1 MPPGLLAPAAAL
13 RLSPPREVG
22 VSIISLTENRMTAI
36 NIESARHNMVVSQ
49 IRTGSVLDDRI
60 LELVGRG
67 PRHDFVPDALR
78 NLAFVDMQIPLGAGE
93 VMMAPLVEAR
103 LLQELAI
110 KPTDKILEIGT
121 GSGYLTWLLAQ
132 LGARVH
138 SVEIRP
144 EFTDRASGRLAAHG
158 ASNVEL
164 EIGDGA
170 RGWDKHAPY
179 DVILVSGSL
188 PLLPE
193 AFKKNL
199 ALGGRLAAI
208 VGRSPAME
216 ARLVTRIGESGF
228 DTRGLFET
236 DLPPL
241 KNALAPSAFV
251 F

>member
-1 MPPGLLAPAAAL
+1 
-13 RLSPPREVG
+13 
-22 VSIISLTENRMTAI
+22 MTAI

-67 PRHDFVPDALR
+67 PRQDFVPDTLR

-103 LLQELAI
+103 LLQELVI

-144 EFTDRASGRLAAHG
+144 EFTDRAAGRLAAHG
-158 ASNVEL
+158 AHNVQL

-170 RGWDKHAPY
+170 RGWDRHAPY
-179 DVILVSGSL
+179 DVIVVTGSL
-188 PLLPE
+188 PLLPDG
-193 AFKKNL
+193 FRKNL
-199 ALGGRLAAI
+199 AVGGRLIAI
-208 VGRSPAME
+208 VGQSPAME
-216 ARLVTRIGESGF
+216 ARLITRITETSY

-236 DLPPL
+236 DLPVL
-241 KNALAPSAFV
+241 QNALTPSAFV

>member
-1 MPPGLLAPAAAL
+1 
-13 RLSPPREVG
+13 
-22 VSIISLTENRMTAI
+22 MTAI

-67 PRHDFVPDALR
+67 PRQDFVPETLR
-78 NLAFVDMQIPLGAGE
+78 NLAFVDMQIPLGHGE

-132 LGARVH
+132 LGAKVH
-138 SVEIRP
+138 SIEIRA

-158 ASNVEL
+158 AGNVEL

-179 DVILVSGSL
+179 DVILVTGSL

-193 AFKKNL
+193 AFKKQL
-199 ALGGRLAAI
+199 KVGGRLIAI
-208 VGRSPAME
+208 VGQSPAM
-216 ARLVTRIGESGF
+216 AAQRITRLTETGF
-228 DTRGLFET
+228 DARGLFET

>member
-1 MPPGLLAPAAAL
+1 
-13 RLSPPREVG
+13 
-22 VSIISLTENRMTAI
+22 
-36 NIESARHNMVVSQ
+36 MVVSQ
-49 IRTGSVLDDRI
+49 IRTGSVLDVRI

-67 PRHDFVPDALR
+67 PRQDFVPDALR
-78 NLAFVDMQIPLGAGE
+78 NLAFVDMQIPLGDGE
-93 VMMAPLVEAR
+93 VMMMPLVEAR

-121 GSGYLTWLLAQ
+121 GSGYMTWLLAQ
-132 LGARVH
+132 LGQKVH

-158 ASNVEL
+158 ARNVEL

-179 DVILVSGSL
+179 DVILVTGSL
-188 PLLPE
+188 PMLPDG
-193 AFKKNL
+193 FKKNL
-199 ALGGRLAAI
+199 AVGGRLIAI

-216 ARLVTRIGESGF
+216 AQRITRLTETGF

-241 KNALAPSAFV
+241 RNALAPSAFV

>member
-1 MPPGLLAPAAAL
+1 
-13 RLSPPREVG
+13 
-22 VSIISLTENRMTAI
+22 MTAI

-67 PRHDFVPDALR
+67 PRQDFVPDALR
-78 NLAFVDMQIPLGAGE
+78 NLAFVDMQIPLGHGE

-103 LLQELAI
+103 LLQELMI

-121 GSGYLTWLLAQ
+121 GSGYMTWLLAQ
-132 LGARVH
+132 LGSRVH
-138 SVEIRP
+138 SVEIRA
-144 EFTDRASGRLAAHG
+144 EFTARASEKLAAHG
-158 ASNVEL
+158 ARNLEL

-170 RGWDKHAPY
+170 RGWGKHAPY
-179 DVILVSGSL
+179 DVILVTGSL

-193 AFKKNL
+193 EFKKQL
-199 ALGGRLAAI
+199 KVGGRLIAI
-208 VGRSPAME
+208 VGKSPAME
-216 ARLVTRIGESGF
+216 AQLITRITDTSF

-236 DLPPL
+236 DLPAL
-241 KNALAPSAFV
+241 QNALAPSAFV

>member
-1 MPPGLLAPAAAL
+1 
-13 RLSPPREVG
+13 
-22 VSIISLTENRMTAI
+22 MTAI

-67 PRHDFVPDALR
+67 PRQDFVPEALR
-78 NLAFVDMQIPLGAGE
+78 NLAYVDMQIPLGHGE

-110 KPTDKILEIGT
+110 QPTDKILEIGT
-121 GSGYLTWLLAQ
+121 GSGYMTWLLAQ
-132 LGARVH
+132 LGAKVH
-138 SVEIRP
+138 SVEIRA

-158 ASNVEL
+158 ARNVEL

-170 RGWDKHAPY
+170 RGWDKHTPY
-179 DVILVSGSL
+179 DVILVTGSL

-193 AFKKNL
+193 SFKKSL
-199 ALGGRLAAI
+199 AVGGRLIAI

-216 ARLVTRIGESGF
+216 AQLVTRLSESGF

-241 KNALAPSAFV
+241 QNALAPSAFV

>member
-1 MPPGLLAPAAAL
+1 
-13 RLSPPREVG
+13 
-22 VSIISLTENRMTAI
+22 MTAI
-36 NIESARHNMVVSQ
+36 NIETARHNMVVSQ

-67 PRHDFVPDALR
+67 PRQDFVPDALR
-78 NLAFVDMQIPLGAGE
+78 NLAFVDMQIPLGHGE

-132 LGARVH
+132 LGAKVH
-138 SVEIRP
+138 SIEIRP

-158 ASNVEL
+158 ARNVEL

-179 DVILVSGSL
+179 DVILVTGSL
-188 PLLPE
+188 PMLPDG
-193 AFKKNL
+193 FKKSL
-199 ALGGRLAAI
+199 TVGGRLIAI
-208 VGRSPAME
+208 VGQSPAME
-216 ARLVTRIGESGF
+216 AQRITRLTESSF

-241 KNALAPSAFV
+241 QNAFTPSAFV

>member
-1 MPPGLLAPAAAL
+1 
-13 RLSPPREVG
+13 
-22 VSIISLTENRMTAI
+22 MTAI

-60 LELVGRG
+60 LELVSRG
-67 PRHDFVPDALR
+67 PRQDFVPDALR
-78 NLAFVDMQIPLGAGE
+78 NLAFVDMQIPLGHGE

-138 SVEIRP
+138 SVEIRA
-144 EFTDRASGRLAAHG
+144 EFTARASEKLAAHG
-158 ASNVEL
+158 ARNVEL

-170 RGWDKHAPY
+170 RGWDRHAPY
-179 DVILVSGSL
+179 DVILVTGSL

-193 AFKKNL
+193 EFKKQL
-199 ALGGRLAAI
+199 KVGGRLVAI
-208 VGRSPAME
+208 VGRSPAMQ
-216 ARLVTRIGESGF
+216 ARLVTRLTDTSF

-241 KNALAPSAFV
+241 QNALAPSAFA

>member
-1 MPPGLLAPAAAL
+1 
-13 RLSPPREVG
+13 
-22 VSIISLTENRMTAI
+22 MTAI

-67 PRHDFVPDALR
+67 PRQDFVPDALR
-78 NLAFVDMQIPLGAGE
+78 NLAFVDMQIPLGHGE

-110 KPTDKILEIGT
+110 KPADKILEIGT
-121 GSGYLTWLLAQ
+121 GSGYMTWLLAQ
-132 LGARVH
+132 LGGKVH
-138 SVEIRP
+138 SVEIRA

-158 ASNVEL
+158 ARNVEL

-170 RGWDKHAPY
+170 RGWDRHAPY
-179 DVILVSGSL
+179 DVILVTGSL

-193 AFKKNL
+193 AFKKQL
-199 ALGGRLAAI
+199 AAGGRLIAI
-208 VGRSPAME
+208 VGQSPAMQ
-216 ARLVTRIGESGF
+216 AQRITRITESGF

-241 KNALAPSAFV
+241 QNALAPSAFV

>member
-1 MPPGLLAPAAAL
+1 
-13 RLSPPREVG
+13 
-22 VSIISLTENRMTAI
+22 MTAI

-67 PRHDFVPDALR
+67 PRQDFVPDALR
-78 NLAFVDMQIPLGAGE
+78 NLAFVDMQIPLGHGE

-110 KPTDKILEIGT
+110 KLADKILEIGT
-121 GSGYLTWLLAQ
+121 GSGYMTWLLAQ
-132 LGARVH
+132 LGGKVH
-138 SVEIRP
+138 SVEIRA
-144 EFTDRASGRLAAHG
+144 EFIDRASGRLAAHG
-158 ASNVEL
+158 ARNVEL

-170 RGWDKHAPY
+170 RGWDRHAPY
-179 DVILVSGSL
+179 DVILVTGSL

-193 AFKKNL
+193 AFKKQL
-199 ALGGRLAAI
+199 AAGGRLIAI
-208 VGRSPAME
+208 VGQSPAMQ
-216 ARLVTRIGESGF
+216 AQRITRITESGF

-241 KNALAPSAFV
+241 QNALAPSAFA

>member
-1 MPPGLLAPAAAL
+1 
-13 RLSPPREVG
+13 
-22 VSIISLTENRMTAI
+22 MTAI

-67 PRHDFVPDALR
+67 PRQDFVPDALR
-78 NLAFVDMQIPLGAGE
+78 NLAFVDMQIPLGYGE

-110 KPTDKILEIGT
+110 QPTDKILEIGT

-132 LGARVH
+132 LAAKVH
-138 SVEIRP
+138 SVEIRA
-144 EFTDRASGRLAAHG
+144 EFTERASGRLATHG
-158 ASNVEL
+158 AGNVQL

-170 RGWDKHAPY
+170 RGWSRHAPY
-179 DVILVSGSL
+179 DVILVTGST

-193 AFKKNL
+193 EFKNQL
-199 ALGGRLAAI
+199 RVGGRLIAI
-208 VGRSPAME
+208 VGQSPAME
-216 ARLVTRIGESGF
+216 AQLITRLTEASF
-228 DTRGLFET
+228 DSRGLFET
-236 DLPPL
+236 ELPPL
-241 KNALAPSAFV
+241 QNALAPSAFV

>member
-1 MPPGLLAPAAAL
+1 
-13 RLSPPREVG
+13 
-22 VSIISLTENRMTAI
+22 MTAI

-67 PRHDFVPDALR
+67 PRQDFVPDALR
-78 NLAFVDMQIPLGAGE
+78 NLAFVDMQIPLGHGE
-93 VMMAPLVEAR
+93 VMMAPQVEAR

-132 LGARVH
+132 LGAKVH

-158 ASNVEL
+158 ARNVEL

-179 DVILVSGSL
+179 DVILVTGSL
-188 PLLPE
+188 PMLPE
-193 AFKKNL
+193 AFKKQL
-199 ALGGRLAAI
+199 GVGGRLIAI
-208 VGRSPAME
+208 VGKSPAMQ
-216 ARLVTRIGESGF
+216 AQRVTRLTETSY
-228 DTRGLFET
+228 DTRGLLET

-241 KNALAPSAFV
+241 QNALAPSAFV

>member
-1 MPPGLLAPAAAL
+1 
-13 RLSPPREVG
+13 
-22 VSIISLTENRMTAI
+22 MTAI
-36 NIESARHNMVVSQ
+36 NIESARHHMVVSQ

-67 PRHDFVPDALR
+67 PRQDFVPEPLR
-78 NLAFVDMQIPLGAGE
+78 NLAFVDMQIPLGHGE

-121 GSGYLTWLLAQ
+121 GSGYMTWLLAQ
-132 LGARVH
+132 LGAKVY
-138 SVEIRP
+138 SVEIRA
-144 EFTDRASGRLAAHG
+144 EFTTRASEKLAAHG
-158 ASNVEL
+158 AGNVEL

-179 DVILVSGSL
+179 DVILVTGSL

-193 AFKKNL
+193 AFKKQL
-199 ALGGRLAAI
+199 AVGGRLAAI
-208 VGRSPAME
+208 VGQSPAM
-216 ARLVTRIGESGF
+216 AAQLITRLTETSF

-241 KNALAPSAFV
+241 QNALAPSAFV

>member
-1 MPPGLLAPAAAL
+1 
-13 RLSPPREVG
+13 
-22 VSIISLTENRMTAI
+22 MTAI
-36 NIESARHNMVVSQ
+36 NIETARHNMVVSQ

-67 PRHDFVPDALR
+67 PRQDFVPHALR
-78 NLAFVDMQIPLGAGE
+78 NLAFVDMQIPLGHGE

-132 LGARVH
+132 LGAKVH
-138 SVEIRP
+138 SIEIRP

-158 ASNVEL
+158 ARNVEL

-179 DVILVSGSL
+179 DVILVTGSL
-188 PLLPE
+188 PMLPE
-193 AFKKNL
+193 GFKKNL
-199 ALGGRLAAI
+199 TVGGRMVAI
-208 VGRSPAME
+208 VGRPPAME
-216 ARLVTRIGESGF
+216 AQRITRITESGF

-241 KNALAPSAFV
+241 QNALTPSAFV

>member
-1 MPPGLLAPAAAL
+1 
-13 RLSPPREVG
+13 
-22 VSIISLTENRMTAI
+22 MTAI

-67 PRHDFVPDALR
+67 PRQDFVPDALR
-78 NLAFVDMQIPLGAGE
+78 NLAFVDMQIPLGHGE

-132 LGARVH
+132 LGAKVH
-138 SVEIRP
+138 SIEIRP

-158 ASNVEL
+158 ARNVEL

-179 DVILVSGSL
+179 DVILVTGSL
-188 PLLPE
+188 PMLPDG
-193 AFKKNL
+193 FKKSL
-199 ALGGRLAAI
+199 TVGGRLIAI
-208 VGRSPAME
+208 VGQSPAME
-216 ARLVTRIGESGF
+216 AQRITRLTESSF

-241 KNALAPSAFV
+241 QNAFTPSAFV

>member
-1 MPPGLLAPAAAL
+1 
-13 RLSPPREVG
+13 
-22 VSIISLTENRMTAI
+22 MTAI
-36 NIESARHNMVVSQ
+36 NIEAARHNMVVSQ
-49 IRTGSVLDDRI
+49 IRTSMVLNDRI

-67 PRHDFVPDALR
+67 PRQDFVPDALR
-78 NLAFVDMQIPLGAGE
+78 NLAFVDMQIPLGHGE

-132 LGARVH
+132 LGAKVH
-138 SVEIRP
+138 SVEIRS
-144 EFTDRASGRLAAHG
+144 EFADRASVRLSAHG

-170 RGWDKHAPY
+170 RGWNKHAPY
-179 DVILVSGSL
+179 DVILVSGSM
-188 PLLPE
+188 PLLPDQ
-193 AFKKNL
+193 FKQNL
-199 ALGGRLAAI
+199 AVGGRLIAI
-208 VGRSPAME
+208 IGQSPVME
-216 ARLVTRIGESGF
+216 AQLITRITDSSF
-228 DTRGLFET
+228 DTRSLFET

-241 KNALAPSAFV
+241 QNALAPSAFV